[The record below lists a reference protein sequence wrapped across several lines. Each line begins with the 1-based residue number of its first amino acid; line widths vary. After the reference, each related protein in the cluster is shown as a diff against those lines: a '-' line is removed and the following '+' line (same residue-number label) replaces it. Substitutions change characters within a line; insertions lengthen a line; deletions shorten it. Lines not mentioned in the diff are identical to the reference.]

1 MKKWWMPALLLTSYA
16 AAFAANAGHF
26 AWSYPV
32 GWLQIAASAA
42 YAAVWIL
49 CLFFCRRSEAWMRAI
64 TIMGVAMAVGGLL
77 GLLVRALGSAGLTI
91 PALLL
96 AGLTVTPL
104 YGLLSLLPDY
114 DLFYLA
120 AAVLGA
126 GVCILAALLRRR
138 SR

>member
-1 MKKWWMPALLLTSYA
+1 MKKWLPLLLAVSYA
-16 AAFAANAGHF
+16 AAFAANVGHF

-32 GWLQIAASAA
+32 GWLQITASTV
-42 YAAVWIL
+42 YAAVGIC
-49 CLFFCRRSEAWMRAI
+49 CLIYSRRSERWMRAA
-64 TIMGVAMAVGGLL
+64 TIMGAAMAAGGLL

-126 GVCILAALLRRR
+126 GVCILATLLRQHGK
-138 SR
+138 